1 MFSEIAFST
10 WNIHG
15 LINKVLGDKTK
26 NKDFVEAISNID
38 FMFLTETWNNQDIN
52 IPGFE
57 TINSNLAKPKSKYA
71 CRQSG
76 GISLI
81 FKSKFKNFVSIVKNT
96 KNFIWSKISK
106 EILSSDTDLY
116 ICGTY
121 IPPEKS
127 KYFDPEIFEEFEND
141 NDFGPTRSS
150 SLIYIASKCWRK
162 TLTAVLVAFFI
173 FRVFFFK

>member
-1 MFSEIAFST
+1 MDSFVFRHLYHTIRYQRKMFSEITFSK

-71 CRQSG
+71 C
-76 GISLI
+76 
-81 FKSKFKNFVSIVKNT
+81 
-96 KNFIWSKISK
+96 
-106 EILSSDTDLY
+106 
-116 ICGTY
+116 
-121 IPPEKS
+121 
-127 KYFDPEIFEEFEND
+127 
-141 NDFGPTRSS
+141 
-150 SLIYIASKCWRK
+150 
-162 TLTAVLVAFFI
+162 
-173 FRVFFFK
+173 